1 MISIQLPDGSKREF
15 AAPLTVAEVPLYF
28 ETGWQN
34 SFTPAPHVV
43 GVRCHTPL
51 RAQRIEA
58 NRGWTQDK
66 LEAIEG
72 WQWTQER
79 KMAACDT
86 VVDNEGTL
94 ESLCAQAQEF
104 LARMR
109 AQDQKDEQALALHL
123 AGLWQ

>member
-1 MISIQLPDGSKREF
+1 
-15 AAPLTVAEVPLYF
+15 
-28 ETGWQN
+28 
-34 SFTPAPHVV
+34 
-43 GVRCHTPL
+43 
-51 RAQRIEA
+51 
-58 NRGWTQDK
+58 
-66 LEAIEG
+66 
-72 WQWTQER
+72 
-79 KMAACDT
+79 MAACDT